1 MIPHYRVVCAIIH
14 QQDKI
19 LAVQRSEAMKLP
31 LKWEFP
37 GGKIEANESEQQCIQ
52 REIKEELDIDIEVL
66 QRLNPVLHD
75 YPDFS
80 IELIPYTARYVGGDL
95 KLKEHAQ
102 YRLLDKHELQEL
114 DWAEADVPIV
124 NEFVSL

>member
-14 QQDKI
+14 QDDKI

-37 GGKIEANESEQQCIQ
+37 GGKIEPNESEQQCIQ

-80 IELIPYTARYVGGDL
+80 IELIPYTAKHINGEI

-102 YRLLDKHELQEL
+102 YLLLDKSELQEL

-124 NEFVSL
+124 EEYLEV